1 MMTQVVLSLVFMA
14 LCVMIYA
21 LFRLIRLVDRVED
34 RSYRNELRLNR
45 IDTKIKFDSFIT
57 VSQRS

>member
-1 MMTQVVLSLVFMA
+1 MTQVVLSLVFMA